1 MNAPAAAE
9 QLAMSKA
16 ADAPQ
21 KPARWQRSTVL
32 QVHHW
37 TPEVRSL
44 RITRP
49 DGFRFTPGHYVR
61 LGLEDATGEAV
72 WRPFSMVSG
81 RDEAELEFLTLVVPE
96 GPFSERLRTVV
107 NGSTMLVENFG
118 LGFLTLDQLAAG
130 RDLWLLASG
139 TGIGPF
145 ISILRT
151 PALCERFE
159 QIILVH
165 SVRQASELTYRDEI
179 THLGGSPTFAGR
191 LHYIP
196 VVTRETMLDT
206 LKARIPA
213 LLEQSVL
220 QAHAGVDLDRL
231 HSRVMVCGNPD
242 LTRDMRGYLSAR
254 GFQSSRR
261 GVAGQMAFEKY
272 W

>member
-1 MNAPAAAE
+1 MNAPATAE

-16 ADAPQ
+16 ADAQQ
-21 KPARWQRSTVL
+21 KPARWQRATVL
-32 QVHHW
+32 NVHHW
-37 TPEVRSL
+37 TADVRSL
-44 RITRP
+44 RVTRP
-49 DGFRFTPGHYVR
+49 HGFRFTPGHYVR

-107 NGSTMLVENFG
+107 TGNTMLVENFG

-130 RDLWLLASG
+130 TNLWLLASG
-139 TGIGPF
+139 SGIGPF

-151 PALCERFE
+151 PALCDGFAR
-159 QIILVH
+159 IILVH
-165 SVRQASELTYRDEI
+165 SVRHAAELAYADEI
-179 THLGGSPTFAGR
+179 RQIAASPIIAGR
-191 LHYIP
+191 LQYIP
-196 VVTRETMLDT
+196 VVTREALPGA
-206 LKARIPA
+206 LNARIPA
-213 LLEQSVL
+213 LLEQSIL
-220 QAHAGVDLDRL
+220 QAHAGVDLELVD
-231 HSRVMVCGNPD
+231 SRVMVCGNPD
-242 LTRDMRGYLSAR
+242 LTRDMRAYLAAR